1 MTALPPIRTVLQS
14 GKKTA
19 AAADSVA
26 VHLHAKLTEIGTL
39 ELWCSE
45 VAGPKTWKLQF
56 DVRAATR
63 TDLAGHTG
71 LGERGG
77 IVDQALLDACRS
89 LIRQRFRRG
98 LSPFATARAYVDA
111 TRKRGLSP

>member
-1 MTALPPIRTVLQS
+1 MTALPPIRTVLQA
-14 GKKTA
+14 GKKT

-45 VAGPKTWKLQF
+45 VTGPKTWRLQF

-63 TDLAGHTG
+63 TDIAGHEG
-71 LGERGG
+71 VGERGG
-77 IVDQALLDACRS
+77 IIDQALLDNCRS
-89 LIRQRFRRG
+89 LIRQTFQAPATIKPESLAKR
-98 LSPFATARAYVDA
+98 LSEATEM
-111 TRKRGLSP
+111 P